1 MYVFDSLTY
10 TGFTG
15 TSDVNGEMKLNL
27 PECSYR
33 FRADYNGTQ
42 FWSGAGNRC
51 AIPGCSTATM
61 QVTLPVTVTVE
72 DTNGVL
78 KEGVPVY
85 AFDVTTTRSPLQ
97 HPRNPPQLAELT
109 VLRLGFCFNNWEAE
123 DLRLKIEL
131 GSGVLSS

>member
-1 MYVFDSLTY
+1 MNGAGDRCGGGSPLEGIPVYVFDSSTY

-15 TSDVNGEMKLNL
+15 TSDVNSEVILKL
-27 PECSYR
+27 PVGSYR
-33 FRADYNGTQ
+33 IRADYNGTQ
-42 FWSGAGNRC
+42 FWSGAGDHC
-51 AIPGCSTATM
+51 AIPDCSTATM

-97 HPRNPPQLAELT
+97 HSRNPSQLAELT
-109 VLRLGFCFNNWEAE
+109 VLRLRFLFQ
-123 DLRLKIEL
+123 
-131 GSGVLSS
+131 